1 MRDEALRARICEDMK
16 LWINGQKG
24 WRAAGVFES
33 IEQAV
38 KTCVRTRK
46 VFTPDAE
53 RHAFYMQ
60 QYDKYL
66 RIYEAL
72 RSL

>member
-1 MRDEALRARICEDMK
+1 MRTVESSQPGALGDAMAA
-16 LWINGQKG
+16 GV
-24 WRAAGVFES
+24 AAGVFES

-38 KTCVRTRK
+38 KICVRTRK